1 MPTKNDRVAVTS
13 PQSKFDEPGPR
24 ERAAWQRWAERMVA
38 RQGACQY
45 CGRTFL
51 RSRKDTKFC
60 SLICKRNAYQNRVTV
75 ARHLL

>member
-51 RSRKDTKFC
+51 RSRKDAKFC
-60 SLICKRNAYQNRVTV
+60 SPVCKRKAYQNRVTV
-75 ARHLL
+75 GVTC